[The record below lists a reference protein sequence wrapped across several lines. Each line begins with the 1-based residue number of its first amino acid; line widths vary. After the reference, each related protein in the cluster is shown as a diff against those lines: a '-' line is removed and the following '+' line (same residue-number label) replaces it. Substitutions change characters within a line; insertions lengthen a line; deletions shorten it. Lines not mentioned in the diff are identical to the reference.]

1 MSAPSCTGRSRYHRR
16 RARQEKAPRE
26 GGDESGRPGGSEPPT
41 QLPVA
46 RQSQHQG
53 AVQQVTATVRLGSG
67 VQRFRGSS
75 SDIDQR
81 AHHVPPGA
89 HADPDKLH
97 VRVRLSA
104 LLKDGV
110 TVTSAG
116 DDFGISTPRRGVGAI
131 WHRYRGPRLS
141 DDPATEAEMLNRSY
155 RLLGGPT
162 SSTRSTRC

>member
-1 MSAPSCTGRSRYHRR
+1 
-16 RARQEKAPRE
+16 
-26 GGDESGRPGGSEPPT
+26 
-41 QLPVA
+41 L
-46 RQSQHQG
+46 
-53 AVQQVTATVRLGSG
+53 
-67 VQRFRGSS
+67 RGSS
-75 SDIDQR
+75 TDIDQR

-116 DDFGISTPRRGVGAI
+116 HDLGISTPRRGVGAI

-155 RLLGGPT
+155 RVGRADIEDAINQMLGRDAELHRPPRLSWGQLIDALADAGVTATEQELIAAPLT
-162 SSTRSTRC
+162 VELTPEVQAQLSEAAP